1 MERNLRQKNLTALQ
15 MCDISLKELKKNHL
29 KIPKK
34 SVSPERTREPV
45 IYTNIACI
53 RITESCVGFKFYF

>member
-1 MERNLRQKNLTALQ
+1 MERNLRQKSLTALQ
-15 MCDISLKELKKNHL
+15 MCDVSLRELKKNHL

-45 IYTNIACI
+45 IHTNTACI
-53 RITESCVGFKFYF
+53 RITCVAFKFYV